1 MIAMGR
7 GVGFGVLAGRVL
19 GIVAVGGGW
28 LLSAGA
34 GAGMAQP
41 ITSSVTFNYFSPP
54 TNTTSLQLDAANN
67 PNNGSVTYIGG
78 GEPINATPFPNDFF
92 TGITGIQFANTPTFN
107 YDASTPG
114 RASLTS
120 IPLFY
125 FLGSCSICG
134 STSVPPSLSSFISVP
149 NSGANLN
156 VNNIPNFGTQIILSS
171 DPIAIDFGDTGQSGT
186 ITFLANNIV
195 NGADSAGL
203 GSTISFGV
211 FQSSKVPGPL
221 PILGAS
227 TAFAFSR
234 KLRRRVAS
242 ANKNTP
248 TIENSVV

>member
-1 MIAMGR
+1 
-7 GVGFGVLAGRVL
+7 
-19 GIVAVGGGW
+19 
-28 LLSAGA
+28 
-34 GAGMAQP
+34 MAQP

-92 TGITGIQFANTPTFN
+92 TGITGIQFASKPTFN
-107 YDASTPG
+107 YDASTSG

-134 STSVPPSLSSFISVP
+134 STSLPPSLSSFISVP
-149 NSGANLN
+149 NSAANLY
-156 VNNIPNFGTQIILSS
+156 VSDLGGLGTQIISS
-171 DPIAIDFGDTGQSGT
+171 DPIGTDFGDTGQSGT

-195 NGADSAGL
+195 KGGDSVGL

-242 ANKNTP
+242 ANKKTP
-248 TIENSVV
+248 TIENSVA